1 MGVKVRKKRI
11 MFAAQITKQL
21 QRDAQIV
28 AEEVKLT
35 VTNVVVLVLKNAADA
50 VEGAMYRMLEQV
62 SANAPCATEKEHKD
76 VALATEM
83 EQRDVIPA
91 EELGKLQF
99 PINLTFAP
107 MPVRITRIGK
117 YHALTADF
125 EKVQTP

>member
-1 MGVKVRKKRI
+1 

-99 PINLTFAP
+99 PINLTINRNSYKGAHAP
-107 MPVRITRIGK
+107 LYYVFFI
-117 YHALTADF
+117 YL
-125 EKVQTP
+125 Q